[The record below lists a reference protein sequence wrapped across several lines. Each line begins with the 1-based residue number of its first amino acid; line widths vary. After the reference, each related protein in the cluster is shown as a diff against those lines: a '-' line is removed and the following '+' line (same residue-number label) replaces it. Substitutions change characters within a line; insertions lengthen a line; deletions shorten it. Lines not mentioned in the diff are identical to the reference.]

1 MKIAHPPALC
11 EHGEL
16 NACLEEDAVSENI
29 QTHPS
34 SADAELGR
42 RTVRKV
48 TMRLVPFMGLLYFVN
63 YLDRTNIGFATLT
76 MSEDLGMTATMFGI
90 AAGVFFIGYLFLEV
104 PSNLALHKFGARRWI
119 ARIMITWGVV
129 ASAMAFVPNAET
141 LYVLRFLLGVAEAG
155 FFPGM
160 ILYLTYW
167 FPRGE
172 RARITGLFMLAI
184 PVSSAI
190 GSPIS
195 AAIIQYG
202 DGFLGLAGWR
212 VMFLLEGIPAI
223 LLAFVT
229 WFYLTDRPAQATWLA
244 HDEREWLT
252 RTMQAEEEHTAKR
265 FHWPLRRSLTDPRI
279 LALAVVYFG
288 VVYGLYALSFF
299 LPTIVAG
306 FAETFNTDFS
316 IFQTGLIV
324 AVPYLVGTVS
334 MVLWS
339 RHSDRTQERV
349 WHVALPIALGAVSIP
364 VALYLGSPFAVMV
377 AVSVTAIGIFGALP
391 VFWQLPGAFL
401 AGAGAAGGIALINS
415 LGNLSGFAA
424 PYITGVLADATGNN
438 EAGLWLVG
446 VVMMIAAVL
455 TLVLRATPPPDDDG
469 TPS

>member
-1 MKIAHPPALC
+1 
-11 EHGEL
+11 
-16 NACLEEDAVSENI
+16 
-29 QTHPS
+29 
-34 SADAELGR
+34 
-42 RTVRKV
+42 
-48 TMRLVPFMGLLYFVN
+48 MRLVPFMGLLYFIN

-76 MSEDLGMTATMFGI
+76 MSEDLAMTETMFGI

-119 ARIMITWGVV
+119 ARIMITWGIV

-167 FPRGE
+167 FPRSE
-172 RARITGLFMLAI
+172 RAKITGLFMLAI

-190 GSPIS
+190 GAPIS

-202 DGFLGLAGWR
+202 DGLFGLEGWR
-212 VMFLLEGIPAI
+212 VMFLLEGLPAI
-223 LLAFVT
+223 ALAFVT

-244 HDEREWLT
+244 PEERDWLT
-252 RTMQAEEEHTAKR
+252 RTMQAEDEDTAKR

-279 LALAVVYFG
+279 LALSFVYFG

-299 LPTIVAG
+299 LPTIVDG
-306 FAETFNTDFS
+306 FSETFDTSFS

-324 AVPYLVGTVS
+324 AVPYLIGIVS
-334 MVLWS
+334 MVLWT
-339 RHSDRTQERV
+339 RHSDRTGERV
-349 WHVALPIALGAVSIP
+349 WHVAAPIALGALTIP
-364 VALYLGSPFAVMV
+364 VALYLGSPFAVM
-377 AVSVTAIGIFGALP
+377 AAISVTSIGIFAALP
-391 VFWQLPGAFL
+391 TFWQLPGAFL
-401 AGAGAAGGIALINS
+401 VGAGAAGGIALINS

-424 PYITGVLADATGNN
+424 PYITGLLADATGNN

-446 VVMMIAAVL
+446 IVMMAAAVV
-455 TLVLRATPPPDDDG
+455 TLVLQATPRPDEDADTVESTRKG
-469 TPS
+469 AGEPS

>member
-1 MKIAHPPALC
+1 MS
-11 EHGEL
+11 EHTQM
-16 NACLEEDAVSENI
+16 D
-29 QTHPS
+29 PS
-34 SADAELGR
+34 AADVELGQ

-48 TMRLVPFMGLLYFVN
+48 AMRLVPFMGLLYFVN

-76 MSEDLGMTATMFGI
+76 MSEDLALTETMYGI

-167 FPRGE
+167 FPRSE
-172 RARITGLFMLAI
+172 RAKITGLFMLAI

-190 GSPIS
+190 GAPIS

-202 DGFLGLAGWR
+202 DGFFGLAGWR

-229 WFYLTDRPAQATWLA
+229 WFYLTDRPAAATWLA
-244 HDEREWLT
+244 PDERDWLT
-252 RTMQAEEEHTAKR
+252 RTMQSEDEDTAKR

-279 LALAVVYFG
+279 LALSFVYFG

-299 LPTIVAG
+299 LPTIVDG
-306 FAETFNTDFS
+306 FSETFNTSFS

-324 AVPYLVGTVS
+324 AVPYLFGIVA
-334 MVLWS
+334 MVLWT
-339 RHSDRTQERV
+339 RHSDHTQERV
-349 WHVALPIALGAVSIP
+349 WHVAAPIALGAVTIP

-377 AVSVTAIGIFGALP
+377 AISVTSIGIFGALP

-401 AGAGAAGGIALINS
+401 VGAGAAGGIALINS

-424 PYITGVLADATGNN
+424 PYVTGVLADATGNN

-455 TLVLRATPPPDDDG
+455 TLVLQAAPRPDREEPADG
-469 TPS
+469 DSAESTRKGTGSPS